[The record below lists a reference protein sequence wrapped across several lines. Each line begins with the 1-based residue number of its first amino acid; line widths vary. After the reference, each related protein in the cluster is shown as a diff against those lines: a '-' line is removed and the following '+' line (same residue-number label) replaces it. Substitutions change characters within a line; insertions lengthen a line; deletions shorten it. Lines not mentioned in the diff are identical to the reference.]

1 MIASPPVAHPP
12 INSNR
17 GRIDIAFVI
26 PCFNGA
32 RYLRETLEAVAHTE
46 GLSRYRA
53 ALVLSDDASTDG
65 SVEVFRA
72 WLSAYDGP
80 LEVRFVSRETNG
92 GTAAALNSAIEA
104 VPEAEWIWPIAA
116 DDLLIA
122 DALSEWERVRALGA
136 DAMPAAYQAFGH
148 DSNGAPIDESS
159 SKSRRIY
166 AVENITEGFRRGQHL
181 SSGCSPFRR
190 RFWEMVGFDEDLR
203 TAEDT
208 LFWLRIHRRGARF
221 IPSRRPVVRVRYH
234 ALRKSFTP
242 IARDR
247 KTKIRMIK
255 ERKDQPT
262 CDFLASER
270 HFAEHLA
277 PVWRALAPWARGRFM
292 VPVGLRDYASN
303 VLGVRAVPYRD
314 RGLFDLLK
322 ADSPLTAT
330 AAAGD
335 QQQCA
340 VAGRWTVYSE
350 HGSGQCYNRKHSSY
364 ANYAHRRSVA
374 LFLAPGARP
383 AAQFRSLYP
392 SIPTV
397 EVGALMLDD
406 WQSGARRVPGDGVVA
421 LSFHWNA
428 RVVPETSSAWQ
439 HYERV
444 LPELKARFGS
454 KIIGHSHPR
463 IADKMRQVYAKAGIE
478 YVETFDEVL
487 HRASVYC
494 VDNSST
500 LFSFAAAAPKGESRP
515 VVVLNCPAYRK
526 GVQHGM
532 RFWEFADIGPQVDQ
546 PNQLLEAIEQ
556 IIVGDLGD
564 LDRARREAILD
575 LVYTERSG
583 GSAALAAR
591 AIEEALG
598 RPLPSQV
605 GHPKNRRRF
614 VQQAHGRPSQVVR
627 FSPKLNNQNGAMAE
641 PRTVR
646 MIADVTF
653 ANRQH
658 EGQVR
663 RRSAFFTTE
672 RRAVAL
678 ERQGH
683 AHRAPVVS
691 APIARGPKITK
702 PAGPS
707 KTKPSVA
714 PLAKGY
720 FTTTTLK
727 TELKRLSVFFKSGES
742 KSTLYDRY
750 VESFAQE
757 A

>member
-1 MIASPPVAHPP
+1 M
-12 INSNR
+12 
-17 GRIDIAFVI
+17 D
-26 PCFNGA
+26 
-32 RYLRETLEAVAHTE
+32 YLRETLDSISSAE
-46 GLSRYRA
+46 GLSGYRA
-53 ALVLSDDASTDG
+53 ALVFCDDASSDG
-65 SVEVFRA
+65 SVNVFRTWKA
-72 WLSAYDGP
+72 ASAGSLD
-80 LEVRFVSRETNG
+80 VRMVSRGTNG
-92 GTAAALNSAIEA
+92 GTAAALNSAIEV

-116 DDLLIA
+116 DDLLMV
-122 DALSEWERVRALGA
+122 DALAEWERVRQLGA
-136 DAMPAAYQAFGH
+136 DAMPAGYQAFGH
-148 DSNGAPIDESS
+148 DSNGVPIDERST
-159 SKSRRIY
+159 KSRRLY
-166 AVENITEGFRRGQHL
+166 TAPNITEGFRRGNHL

-190 RFWEMVGFDEDLR
+190 RYWEMVGFDEDLR

-208 LFWLRIHRRGARF
+208 LFWLRIHRRGAKF

-247 KTKIRMIK
+247 KAKIRMIK
-255 ERKDQPT
+255 ERKDQPV

-292 VPVGLRDYASN
+292 VPMGLRDYAST
-303 VLGVRAVPYRD
+303 VLGVRAVRYGETDAGAKHLPVAYQQAK
-314 RGLFDLLK
+314 LFDILK
-322 ADSPLTAT
+322 ADTPLTVV

-350 HGSGQCYNRKHSSY
+350 HGSGQCYNKKHSSY
-364 ANYAHRRSVA
+364 CNYAHRRSVA

-406 WQSGARRVPGDGVVA
+406 WQGGARTVPEGGVVA

-428 RVVPETSSAWQ
+428 RVVPETTSAWA
-439 HYERV
+439 HYESV
-444 LPELKARFGS
+444 LPELAKRF
-454 KIIGHSHPR
+454 KVIGHAHPR
-463 IADKMRQVYAKAGIE
+463 IADKMRSVYARAGIE
-478 YVETFDEVL
+478 WVETFDEVL
-487 HRASVYC
+487 ARASVYC

-500 LFSFAAAAPKGESRP
+500 LFSFAAAAPPGQSRP

-532 RFWEFADIGPQVDQ
+532 RFWEFADIGPQIDH

-564 LDRARREAILD
+564 LDRTRREAILD
-575 LVYTERSG
+575 LVYTARTG

-598 RPLPSQV
+598 RPLPSQA
-605 GHPKNRRRF
+605 GHPKNRRLF
-614 VQQAHGRPSQVVR
+614 VPMTSGRPSQVVR
-627 FSPKLNNQNGAMAE
+627 FSPKLNNQNGAMVE
-641 PRTVR
+641 PKTVR

-653 ANRQH
+653 TNKEH

-672 RRAVAL
+672 RRATDL
-678 ERQGH
+678 EKHGH
-683 AHRAPVVS
+683 AHRAPVAVS
-691 APIARGPKITK
+691 RGPKVTK
-702 PAGPS
+702 PAGP
-707 KTKPSVA
+707 KLTKPAGSTVEKSSPKA
-714 PLAKGY
+714 EGPLAKGY
-720 FTTTTLK
+720 FTVTTLK
-727 TELKRLSVFFKSGES
+727 AELKRLGVFFKAGES
-742 KSTLYDRY
+742 KTVLYDRY
-750 VESFAQE
+750 CEVIAEDALL
-757 A
+757 AKDA

>member
-1 MIASPPVAHPP
+1 M
-12 INSNR
+12 
-17 GRIDIAFVI
+17 
-26 PCFNGA
+26 
-32 RYLRETLEAVAHTE
+32 
-46 GLSRYRA
+46 
-53 ALVLSDDASTDG
+53 
-65 SVEVFRA
+65 
-72 WLSAYDGP
+72 
-80 LEVRFVSRETNG
+80 RFVSRETNG

-104 VPEAEWIWPIAA
+104 APEAEWIWPIAA
-116 DDLLIA
+116 DDLLLPS
-122 DALSEWERVRALGA
+122 ALDEWERVKRLGA

-148 DSNGAPIDESS
+148 DSNGVPIDESS

-166 AVENITEGFRRGQHL
+166 AVESITEGFRRGQHL

-190 RFWEMVGFDEDLR
+190 RFWEMVGFDEDMR

-221 IPSRRPVVRVRYH
+221 VPSRRPVVRVRYH

-255 ERKDQPT
+255 ERKDQPV

-277 PVWRALAPWARGRFM
+277 PVWRALKPWARGRFM
-292 VPVGLRDYASN
+292 VPMGLRDYASN
-303 VLGVRAVPYRD
+303 VLGVRAVPYRAHQ
-314 RGLFDLLK
+314 LFDLLK
-322 ADSPLTAT
+322 GDPGSPTDSPLTAT

-383 AAQFRSLYP
+383 AAQFRGLYP

-406 WQSGARRVPGDGVVA
+406 WQSGKRTVPWEGTPTIA
-421 LSFHWNA
+421 ISFHWNA
-428 RVVPETSSAWQ
+428 RVVPETTSAWQ
-439 HYERV
+439 HYESV
-444 LPELKARFGS
+444 LPELAKRFQV
-454 KIIGHSHPR
+454 IGHAHPR
-463 IADKMRQVYAKAGIE
+463 IADKMRQVYQKAGIE

-487 HRASVYC
+487 ARASVYC

-500 LFSFAAAAPKGESRP
+500 LFSFAAAAPPGESRP

-532 RFWEFADIGPQVDQ
+532 RFWEFADIGPQVNQ
-546 PNQLLEAIEQ
+546 PGELIAAIETCLS
-556 IIVGDLGD
+556 VKE
-564 LDRARREAILD
+564 RRSRRSEAILD

-627 FSPKLNNQNGAMAE
+627 FSPKLNNQNGAMEE
-641 PRTVR
+641 PKTVR
-646 MIADVTF
+646 MIANVTF

-658 EGQVR
+658 EGQVK

-683 AHRAPVVS
+683 ARRAPVLS

-702 PAGPS
+702 PTGPS

-720 FTTTTLK
+720 FTTTKLK
-727 TELKRLSVFFKSGES
+727 NELKRLDVFFKSGES
-742 KSTLYDRY
+742 KDVLYERY